1 MASCPLI
8 HVSRSL
14 LMLCVQNYREPVL
27 HFNVLFNGFL
37 LFGHFV
43 YNNGMWS
50 HLWTQK
56 SGTCTSCL
64 VRFCEERHTNVC
76 LGFLVFLA
84 KKLLEHYGKY
94 CNHELNLSLT
104 YNFCCYSYIPGYIC
118 TESLHEKQ
126 WMSQK
131 FNNIQ
136 STNMCNNKKLI
147 LFYLFLHF
155 VYENICCQQCNNIR
169 IQSNNSVFWYSE
181 VK

>member
-1 MASCPLI
+1 
-8 HVSRSL
+8 
-14 LMLCVQNYREPVL
+14 
-27 HFNVLFNGFL
+27 
-37 LFGHFV
+37 
-43 YNNGMWS
+43 MWS

-64 VRFCEERHTNVC
+64 VRFLWGKTHKLHEENNVC

-94 CNHELNLSLT
+94 CNHELNFSL
-104 YNFCCYSYIPGYIC
+104 NVQFLLLQLHSHKK
-118 TESLHEKQ
+118 SLHEKQ

-136 STNMCNNKKLI
+136 STNMCNKKNLI

-155 VYENICCQQCNNIR
+155 VYEHICCQQCNNIR
-169 IQSNNSVFWYSE
+169 IQSNNSVFRYAE